1 MYVAST
7 TSKKE
12 AIKQLGKEDDY
23 INLAG
28 FNTERTNAQNTY
40 DTNYNA
46 LQNEYNRL
54 LETAE
59 QNKLSARKSFNDNRY
74 SVAVNDYMNNRG
86 KTGADLSDRGLS
98 SGFAD
103 LGKLGNVLKRDQATS
118 NLANTYYNTMADIK
132 SNLDYGTQTHN
143 YNVESL
149 KNQLAE
155 QLANINAR
163 EAAQRNAYRAQV
175 AQLAEQIQSRWDNER
190 LINKQIEQ
198 INDDINWK
206 IAEQYKAQLKGVK
219 DADLGTKV
227 LELANKYKTQQNVDL
242 TTALNWLK
250 KYGVYSDADLMR
262 ANEAISKSMKSSS
275 LSPWVNYQFNKR
287 QEEYDF

>member
-132 SNLDYGTQTHN
+132 SNLDYGTKTHN

-149 KNQLAE
+149 KNQLAA
-155 QLANINAR
+155 QLADINAR
-163 EAAQRNAYRAQV
+163 EAAQRNSYRAQV
-175 AQLAEQIQSRWDNER
+175 AQLAEQIQARTDANAAA
-190 LINKQIEQ
+190 N
-198 INDDINWK
+198 
-206 IAEQYKAQLKGVK
+206 AQLKLLREQAEKDFNNEFVRLYTPNNKKDSSEILKIANQIVADGKVK
-219 DADLGTKV
+219 VNGEKITNTGYALRWMLDNGLFRLSDIEEASKG
-227 LELANKYKTQQNVDL
+227 
-242 TTALNWLK
+242 TTAGK
-250 KYGVYSDADLMR
+250 VVPIFGG
-262 ANEAISKSMKSSS
+262 
-275 LSPWVNYQFNKR
+275 
-287 QEEYDF
+287 

>member
-74 SVAVNDYMNNRG
+74 SVAVNDYMNN
-86 KTGADLSDRGLS
+86 K
-98 SGFAD
+98 
-103 LGKLGNVLKRDQATS
+103 
-118 NLANTYYNTMADIK
+118 
-132 SNLDYGTQTHN
+132 
-143 YNVESL
+143 
-149 KNQLAE
+149 
-155 QLANINAR
+155 
-163 EAAQRNAYRAQV
+163 
-175 AQLAEQIQSRWDNER
+175 
-190 LINKQIEQ
+190 INKLI
-198 INDDINWK
+198 
-206 IAEQYKAQLKGVK
+206 V
-219 DADLGTKV
+219 
-227 LELANKYKTQQNVDL
+227 
-242 TTALNWLK
+242 
-250 KYGVYSDADLMR
+250 
-262 ANEAISKSMKSSS
+262 
-275 LSPWVNYQFNKR
+275 
-287 QEEYDF
+287 